1 MSWSRELQTRPG
13 NSVFWLHQLF
23 FFLDQFPEWL
33 RSQTPNESFPGCHCG
48 SAIWACRSCRS
59 WWRCPPFALL
69 ATSSSSQVRIWLIWL
84 GLRGSWQS
92 SLGPRKEKL
101 ALLMKFPPQRDIDW
115 DYLSELVSWLK
126 QTLRNLL
133 PYTVSTEFFGISQ
146 TGTNWRVTFLLFFGI
161 LFGDAVRKGVQK
173 TSFLAHHWKT
183 TALTNSS
190 IWLRQN
196 DPMWFVKFGS
206 LVKQCN
212 LEGHTPPQTK
222 MKPPL
227 HAAPPAGVTQWSEG
241 DGSELWGVDD
251 TMTFML
257 STSTSTPIL
266 G

>member
-1 MSWSRELQTRPG
+1 MLQTRPG
-13 NSVFWLHQLF
+13 TSVLLITSALL
-23 FFLDQFPEWL
+23 FLDQFPEWL

-133 PYTVSTEFFGISQ
+133 PYTVSTEIYGMQPGRSYATSDKDETATACSSSGWGNSVVKGWWIGVVRPRRYDDIHVVHYKHTDSWIGIKCPKKLKQIPGSQ
-146 TGTNWRVTFLLFFGI
+146 CIEQESTI
-161 LFGDAVRKGVQK
+161 LFCVY
-173 TSFLAHHWKT
+173 
-183 TALTNSS
+183 
-190 IWLRQN
+190 IW
-196 DPMWFVKFGS
+196 
-206 LVKQCN
+206 
-212 LEGHTPPQTK
+212 
-222 MKPPL
+222 
-227 HAAPPAGVTQWSEG
+227 
-241 DGSELWGVDD
+241 
-251 TMTFML
+251 
-257 STSTSTPIL
+257 
-266 G
+266 